1 MKHLTQ
7 LVRDRAWT
15 SVHTAFT
22 EQLQTVKHYFDRRQ
36 LEARLA
42 PLIDA
47 ASGHE
52 AQGHPPGGPFY
63 LVLYRQSELFVSE
76 YCERWQISPE
86 QVNAELP
93 VLGRL
98 RRLAQPEPRK
108 AGVTKA
114 VLAVLAILGLSFA
127 IGLAGACVHFGYLL
141 GGGR

>member
-1 MKHLTQ
+1 MH
-7 LVRDRAWT
+7 
-15 SVHTAFT
+15 FT
-22 EQLQTVKHYFDRRQ
+22 EAGVEEFLDIFEANKTSIRNFSGCTHLQLLKDS
-36 LEARLA
+36 ED
-42 PLIDA
+42 PLCYTTLSYWDKQE
-47 ASGHE
+47 SLD
-52 AQGHPPGGPFY
+52 F
-63 LVLYRQSELFVSE
+63 YRQSELFVSE

-98 RRLAQPEPRK
+98 RRLAQPAPRK

-114 VLAVLAILGLSFA
+114 ALAVLAILGLSFA